1 VSVLGVQL
9 LSPWWLLLWL
19 ALPLAA
25 WWRRRRGRL
34 ARAFAPGVAGVHP
47 TWRSRLAALPTW
59 LQLAGLALGVLALA
73 RPVERLPLPRERS
86 GVDVMLVLDVSSSMG
101 ARDLDPQRTRLLV
114 AVDAATRFL
123 AMRPDD
129 RFGLVRFARYPDLR
143 CPPTL
148 DHDALAALLAEAQ
161 PVVEDGAEDATGI
174 GAAVALAADVL
185 GGASARSR
193 VVVLLTDGEENVA
206 STLTPD
212 EIAPLHAGQLAARLG
227 VRVHAITVG
236 SGRRAED
243 GSWEPVDTSQV
254 EALAAR
260 TGGGAFLARD
270 AGALDAVYARIDAL
284 ERSPIAEP
292 RFRLRERFRTPLGLG
307 LLLAAF
313 GVLLAVGPL
322 RVRPHPPA
330 RQRGALAALA
340 LAVGG
345 YAWSGPLGPPE
356 TSRAEARGMDVV
368 ACLDL
373 SRSMLADDLAPS
385 RLARAQADLRA
396 LAERGAGD
404 RFALVVFAG
413 EAALRVPPTADGA
426 SFARMAEEAHPTDLE
441 VGGTD
446 LAVALD
452 LAAATLAR
460 MRGGDAE
467 TGTDSALTARGE
479 ESRPAAVLLLTDGE
493 DRGGR
498 GREAAVRLQADGV
511 PVHAVGYGTARGS
524 RIAVPVAG
532 GEDFVRDADG
542 APVLT
547 RLESDSLRALAA
559 AGGGAYGDA
568 ATPGV
573 LVRLY
578 ERELLPRA
586 RAVYAHRDE
595 EARGQRYPLPL
606 AVALLLGLTA
616 FIGWRVGMR
625 RGGAA

>member
-1 VSVLGVQL
+1 
-9 LSPWWLLLWL
+9 
-19 ALPLAA
+19 
-25 WWRRRRGRL
+25 
-34 ARAFAPGVAGVHP
+34 VHP

-59 LQLAGLALGVLALA
+59 LQLAGLALGVFALA
-73 RPVERLPLPRERS
+73 RPVERVPLPRERS

-101 ARDLDPQRTRLLV
+101 ARDLDPQRTRLQV
-114 AVDAATRFL
+114 AVDAATRFA

-148 DHDALAALLAEAQ
+148 DHDALTALLTEAR

-185 GGASARSR
+185 GGASSRSR
-193 VVVLLTDGEENVA
+193 VVILLTDGEENVA
-206 STLTPD
+206 STLTPG
-212 EIAPLHAGQLAARLG
+212 EIAPLHAGQLCASLG

-236 SGRRAED
+236 SGRRAAD
-243 GSWEPVDTSQV
+243 GSWEPVDTAQV
-254 EALAAR
+254 EDLATR

-292 RFRLRERFRTPLGLG
+292 RFRLREEYQAPLGLG
-307 LLLAAF
+307 LLLAAI
-313 GVLLAVGPL
+313 GLLLAAGPL
-322 RVRPHPPA
+322 RVRPHPPSRA
-330 RQRGALAALA
+330 RGG
-340 LAVGG
+340 LAVLAVACGS
-345 YAWSGPLGPPE
+345 YAWTGPLGPPQP
-356 TSRAEARGMDVV
+356 ALAQARGMDVV

-413 EAALRVPPTADGA
+413 EAALRVPPTADAA
-426 SFARMAEEAHPTDLE
+426 SFARMAEEAHPTDLAL
-441 VGGTD
+441 GGTD

-460 MRGGDAE
+460 IGGDDGVEGA
-467 TGTDSALTARGE
+467 GGSVAARDD
-479 ESRPAAVLLLTDGE
+479 ESRPAAVLLLSDGE

-498 GREAAVRLQADGV
+498 GRDAAIRLRADGV

-524 RIAVPVAG
+524 RIAVPVSG

-559 AGGGAYGDA
+559 GGGGAYGEA
-568 ATPGV
+568 SVPGV

-586 RAVYAHRDE
+586 RVVYAQRDE
-595 EARGQRYPLPL
+595 ETRGQRYPLPL
-606 AVALLLGLTA
+606 AVALLLGLMAFTGWHRGPRPEATA
-616 FIGWRVGMR
+616 
-625 RGGAA
+625 